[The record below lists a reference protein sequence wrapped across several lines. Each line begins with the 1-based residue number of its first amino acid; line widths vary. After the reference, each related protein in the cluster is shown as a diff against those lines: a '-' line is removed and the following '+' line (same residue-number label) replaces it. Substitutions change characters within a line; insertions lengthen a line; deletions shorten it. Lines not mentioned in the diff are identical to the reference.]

1 MSQKSA
7 FILECS
13 YNSLIEDPFLT
24 FETDSAFAHHSLAV
38 GDEFYLY
45 DEKNSFIDELEN
57 ASQQKLDDA
66 WRKRVVIKAK
76 HHLIMKNESHFTHTI
91 RLALEIKVL

>member
-13 YNSLIEDPFLT
+13 YNSLIEDPFFT

-38 GDEFYLY
+38 GDEFYLH
-45 DEKNSFIDELEN
+45 DGKNSLIDELEN

-76 HHLIMKNESHFTHTI
+76 CHSIMKNESHLTHVI
-91 RLALEIKVL
+91 RLALEIKIL

>member
-1 MSQKSA
+1 MSKISA

-24 FETDSAFAHHSLAV
+24 FETDSLAV